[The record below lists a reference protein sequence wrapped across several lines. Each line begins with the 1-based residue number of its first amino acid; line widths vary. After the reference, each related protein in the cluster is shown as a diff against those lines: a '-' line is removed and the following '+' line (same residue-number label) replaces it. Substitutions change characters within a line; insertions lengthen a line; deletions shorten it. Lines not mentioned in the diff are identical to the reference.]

1 MVKTLFIFLFI
12 FLIAPPIFASK
23 RGISRVEIKTQ
34 SGEEVGLY
42 EESHALVIGV
52 SDYTAGWPR
61 LGGVREDVREVRQ
74 ALEDNGFAVI
84 LVENPDRMEFE
95 GAVRQF
101 IVKHGRKENNRLLFY
116 YAGHG
121 FTQKLGYGGDMGYLV
136 PRDAPDPN
144 RDPEGFELNAISMQ
158 NIETYA
164 RTIGAKHALF
174 VFDACFAGSIF
185 NVTRAIPKN
194 IELKTA
200 KPVRQFITS
209 GSAEQEVPDKSIF
222 RIEFVRALRGDG
234 DLNEDGF
241 MTASELG
248 QHLETKVVEYRGEQQ
263 TPQYGKLNDPL
274 LNQGDFVFKMP
285 GKAKPPARASVS
297 KPKASE
303 EPAPKRFRPDEEM
316 WDLVKDSQ
324 DPGNF
329 EFFIESF
336 PESKLSRVAKLKLKL
351 IQRKNQKP
359 EKVESSKKTAVLKTF
374 DDVQMQ
380 RDYKALKSS
389 KSKLAHKNFIKKYEK
404 EPEAENQVAT
414 IRNRLKMLEYEP
426 AIWTDPQNSLIWQK
440 KKNPVRSTFPEAVS
454 YCTNLVWEGNR
465 DWRLASPKEWA
476 SASEKNEFKSKLI
489 QSSQSYWTS
498 KKRNFNQAFY
508 FYGSTQLVFSG
519 STKLNQRVLCVQGK
533 GFDIAQMQRDYNSL
547 QSNKSILAHKAFIRN
562 YKNDPQAENQV
573 ATIRNRLLM
582 LEDEDNQESVWTD
595 PQNSLIWQKKKNP
608 VRSTFPEAV
617 SYCTNLVW
625 EGNRDWRLASPKEWA
640 SASEKNEFKS
650 KLIQS
655 SQSYWTS
662 KKRNFNQAFY
672 FYGSTQLVF
681 SGSTKLNQR
690 VLCVQGKGFDIAQMQ
705 RDYNSLQSNKSILA
719 HKAFIRNYK
728 NDPQAENQVATI
740 RNRLRMLEQK
750 NSSNSSAAGSGYTKR
765 QAYLDF
771 LEAKGSKLEEAYRQF
786 IKKHSGTPGA
796 QSYLQR
802 ARKELKELEDQVSSR
817 DQIKAAFNRAVRK
830 NTVDA
835 YQSFINK
842 YQNQTE
848 GKFYVKSAKR
858 NLKNLQGTG
867 SSSTPSSSNSGYTKR
882 EAYLDFLEAKGK
894 NRASALRKFI
904 RKHSDTPGA
913 GKYLMQ
919 ARQQL
924 LKLE

>member
-324 DPGNF
+324 DPGDF

-351 IQRKNQKP
+351 IQRKNQKS

-414 IRNRLKMLEYEP
+414 IRNRLKMLEDEP

-465 DWRLASPKEWA
+465 DWRLASPEEW
-476 SASEKNEFKSKLI
+476 
-489 QSSQSYWTS
+489 
-498 KKRNFNQAFY
+498 
-508 FYGSTQLVFSG
+508 V
-519 STKLNQRVLCVQGK
+519 
-533 GFDIAQMQRDYNSL
+533 
-547 QSNKSILAHKAFIRN
+547 
-562 YKNDPQAENQV
+562 
-573 ATIRNRLLM
+573 
-582 LEDEDNQESVWTD
+582 
-595 PQNSLIWQKKKNP
+595 
-608 VRSTFPEAV
+608 
-617 SYCTNLVW
+617 
-625 EGNRDWRLASPKEWA
+625 

>member
-414 IRNRLKMLEYEP
+414 IRNRLKMLEDEP

-476 SASEKNEFKSKLI
+476 SASKKNEFKSKLI

-582 LEDEDNQESVWTD
+582 LE
-595 PQNSLIWQKKKNP
+595 QK
-608 VRSTFPEAV
+608 
-617 SYCTNLVW
+617 
-625 EGNRDWRLASPKEWA
+625 
-640 SASEKNEFKS
+640 
-650 KLIQS
+650 Q
-655 SQSYWTS
+655 
-662 KKRNFNQAFY
+662 
-672 FYGSTQLVF
+672 
-681 SGSTKLNQR
+681 
-690 VLCVQGKGFDIAQMQ
+690 
-705 RDYNSLQSNKSILA
+705 
-719 HKAFIRNYK
+719 
-728 NDPQAENQVATI
+728 
-740 RNRLRMLEQK
+740 
-750 NSSNSSAAGSGYTKR
+750 SSNSAAAGSGYTKR

>member
-351 IQRKNQKP
+351 IQRKNQKS

-465 DWRLASPKEWA
+465 DWRLASPEEW
-476 SASEKNEFKSKLI
+476 
-489 QSSQSYWTS
+489 
-498 KKRNFNQAFY
+498 
-508 FYGSTQLVFSG
+508 V
-519 STKLNQRVLCVQGK
+519 
-533 GFDIAQMQRDYNSL
+533 
-547 QSNKSILAHKAFIRN
+547 
-562 YKNDPQAENQV
+562 
-573 ATIRNRLLM
+573 
-582 LEDEDNQESVWTD
+582 
-595 PQNSLIWQKKKNP
+595 
-608 VRSTFPEAV
+608 
-617 SYCTNLVW
+617 
-625 EGNRDWRLASPKEWA
+625 

>member
-1 MVKTLFIFLFI
+1 MVRELLQRQRVLRQQVRQLLCALRSRWEVRRHSKNLSPPQQGGIMVKTLFIFLFI

-351 IQRKNQKP
+351 IQRKNQKS

-414 IRNRLKMLEYEP
+414 IRNRLKMLEDEP

-476 SASEKNEFKSKLI
+476 SASK
-489 QSSQSYWTS
+489 
-498 KKRNFNQAFY
+498 
-508 FYGSTQLVFSG
+508 
-519 STKLNQRVLCVQGK
+519 
-533 GFDIAQMQRDYNSL
+533 
-547 QSNKSILAHKAFIRN
+547 
-562 YKNDPQAENQV
+562 
-573 ATIRNRLLM
+573 
-582 LEDEDNQESVWTD
+582 
-595 PQNSLIWQKKKNP
+595 
-608 VRSTFPEAV
+608 
-617 SYCTNLVW
+617 
-625 EGNRDWRLASPKEWA
+625 
-640 SASEKNEFKS
+640 KNEFKS

>member
-414 IRNRLKMLEYEP
+414 IRNRLKMLEDEP

-465 DWRLASPKEWA
+465 DWRLASPEEWV

-582 LEDEDNQESVWTD
+582 LE
-595 PQNSLIWQKKKNP
+595 QK
-608 VRSTFPEAV
+608 
-617 SYCTNLVW
+617 
-625 EGNRDWRLASPKEWA
+625 
-640 SASEKNEFKS
+640 
-650 KLIQS
+650 Q
-655 SQSYWTS
+655 
-662 KKRNFNQAFY
+662 
-672 FYGSTQLVF
+672 
-681 SGSTKLNQR
+681 
-690 VLCVQGKGFDIAQMQ
+690 
-705 RDYNSLQSNKSILA
+705 
-719 HKAFIRNYK
+719 
-728 NDPQAENQVATI
+728 
-740 RNRLRMLEQK
+740 
-750 NSSNSSAAGSGYTKR
+750 SSNSSAAGSGYTKR

>member
-351 IQRKNQKP
+351 IQRKNQKS

-380 RDYKALKSS
+380 RAYNALKSS
-389 KSKLAHKNFIKKYEK
+389 QSKQAHKNFIKKYEK

-414 IRNRLKMLEYEP
+414 IRNRLKMLEDEP

-476 SASEKNEFKSKLI
+476 SASKKNEFKSKLI

-533 GFDIAQMQRDYNSL
+533 GFDIAQMQGDYNSL
-547 QSNKSILAHKAFIRN
+547 QSNKSMLAHKAFIRN

-573 ATIRNRLLM
+573 ATIRNRLL
-582 LEDEDNQESVWTD
+582 L
-595 PQNSLIWQKKKNP
+595 
-608 VRSTFPEAV
+608 
-617 SYCTNLVW
+617 
-625 EGNRDWRLASPKEWA
+625 
-640 SASEKNEFKS
+640 
-650 KLIQS
+650 
-655 SQSYWTS
+655 
-662 KKRNFNQAFY
+662 
-672 FYGSTQLVF
+672 
-681 SGSTKLNQR
+681 
-690 VLCVQGKGFDIAQMQ
+690 
-705 RDYNSLQSNKSILA
+705 
-719 HKAFIRNYK
+719 
-728 NDPQAENQVATI
+728 
-740 RNRLRMLEQK
+740 LEQK
-750 NSSNSSAAGSGYTKR
+750 QSSNSAAAGSGYTKR

-771 LEAKGSKLEEAYRQF
+771 LEAKGSKLEDAYRQF

-802 ARKELKELEDQVSSR
+802 ARKGLKELEDQVSSR

>member
-234 DLNEDGF
+234 DLNQDGYL
-241 MTASELG
+241 TASELG
-248 QHLETKVVEYRGEQQ
+248 QHLETKIVEYRGEQQ

-351 IQRKNQKP
+351 IQRKNQKS

-414 IRNRLKMLEYEP
+414 IRNRLKMLEDEP

-476 SASEKNEFKSKLI
+476 SASKKNEFKSKLI

-582 LEDEDNQESVWTD
+582 LE
-595 PQNSLIWQKKKNP
+595 QK
-608 VRSTFPEAV
+608 
-617 SYCTNLVW
+617 
-625 EGNRDWRLASPKEWA
+625 
-640 SASEKNEFKS
+640 
-650 KLIQS
+650 Q
-655 SQSYWTS
+655 
-662 KKRNFNQAFY
+662 
-672 FYGSTQLVF
+672 
-681 SGSTKLNQR
+681 
-690 VLCVQGKGFDIAQMQ
+690 
-705 RDYNSLQSNKSILA
+705 
-719 HKAFIRNYK
+719 
-728 NDPQAENQVATI
+728 
-740 RNRLRMLEQK
+740 
-750 NSSNSSAAGSGYTKR
+750 SSNSAAAGSGYTKR

>member
-351 IQRKNQKP
+351 IQRKNQKS

-414 IRNRLKMLEYEP
+414 IRNRLKMLEDEP

-476 SASEKNEFKSKLI
+476 SASKKNEFKSKLI

-582 LEDEDNQESVWTD
+582 LE
-595 PQNSLIWQKKKNP
+595 QK
-608 VRSTFPEAV
+608 
-617 SYCTNLVW
+617 
-625 EGNRDWRLASPKEWA
+625 
-640 SASEKNEFKS
+640 
-650 KLIQS
+650 Q
-655 SQSYWTS
+655 
-662 KKRNFNQAFY
+662 
-672 FYGSTQLVF
+672 
-681 SGSTKLNQR
+681 
-690 VLCVQGKGFDIAQMQ
+690 
-705 RDYNSLQSNKSILA
+705 
-719 HKAFIRNYK
+719 
-728 NDPQAENQVATI
+728 
-740 RNRLRMLEQK
+740 
-750 NSSNSSAAGSGYTKR
+750 SSNSAAAGSGYTKR

>member
-351 IQRKNQKP
+351 IQRKNQKS

-414 IRNRLKMLEYEP
+414 IRNRLKMLEDEP

-465 DWRLASPKEWA
+465 DWRLASPEEW
-476 SASEKNEFKSKLI
+476 
-489 QSSQSYWTS
+489 
-498 KKRNFNQAFY
+498 
-508 FYGSTQLVFSG
+508 V
-519 STKLNQRVLCVQGK
+519 
-533 GFDIAQMQRDYNSL
+533 
-547 QSNKSILAHKAFIRN
+547 
-562 YKNDPQAENQV
+562 
-573 ATIRNRLLM
+573 
-582 LEDEDNQESVWTD
+582 
-595 PQNSLIWQKKKNP
+595 
-608 VRSTFPEAV
+608 
-617 SYCTNLVW
+617 
-625 EGNRDWRLASPKEWA
+625 